1 MARKRYLVDQL
12 SDSGDEGAASGSE
25 TEGRSNDRRP
35 TRSKEEAIYG
45 VFAESD
51 DEQGHPGGG
60 GRGGARGK
68 ASGRGRGTAG
78 DYSRGQAF
86 VSATSNSTLQAA
98 QQARQGRQGTETGR
112 GESSSRSSAH
122 SDSDESRMSTSSEH
136 HSQLLSRPLSTEE
149 ELSTRPAFQDVNLGP
164 TAAEADIISR
174 SAAQAQRNEGDSSFV
189 PASFLSSRSREPAE
203 TSASSGSRGGIG
215 SNSRALEDN
224 GWTAPSG
231 SSRGGMGMAGRHV
244 PPPRKAAPLNDDVDM
259 LEEDQIV
266 KGRAG
271 LPGCFD
277 APPKSPA
284 PLLGAS
290 VSHSSAA
297 TPASKRSFVG
307 GGGLGHKARSA
318 NSPADMKPIA
328 PGKGGKFA
336 SMMMQQM
343 GWAGGGL
350 GKAGEGIVNPIEAV
364 SSDSEGED
372 KQRKGGRKKQ
382 GKPSR
387 NEAEHQD
394 RERRELWSRPDRK
407 MRRVKVQHRTY
418 EEIIAEAGGNAPSGL
433 EAGIGPIIDATGP
446 QVREVASLSSA
457 LGDKG
462 IPTSESTRLPELRH
476 NLRLICDNNRILL
489 EGLARKGAQNI
500 ERQKWLVRERDESE
514 RRRAK
519 AAVDAR
525 RVREVLSVVRDL
537 EELGI
542 QNEKLVSSRVEEEMD
557 TQRLSDLIG
566 LLKEKYGDE
575 IQGLGLD
582 EAIVAAVVPFVRTR
596 IRAWKPLQE
605 PRHLLEDFEP
615 WHSVLQSVDE
625 SRHATMNGHSKSDP
639 LMTPF
644 ESLLWHLWMPPV
656 RSALNNDWKAH
667 HPEGAMRLLEAWQ
680 PFLPRFIFDN
690 LTNQIILPRLSDA
703 VEHWEMSSSKAPL
716 HAYVF
721 PWLEVMGEQMT
732 DLMNEARRR
741 VRAVLRSWRAS
752 SGLPEALH
760 LEKWR
765 EVFQDADWNAMLL
778 DQVVPKLSSYLR
790 QELRINPAKQ
800 EMRPFH
806 LVLAWHIH
814 LAPINT
820 SRLLE
825 SDFFPQW
832 LDVLHLWLTQ
842 PKVQFSEVG
851 QWYSFWKAQFA
862 KYAGVQELPGI
873 KLGFKRGLDLINQAL
888 EQKTAEGRASLP
900 KADSTPLSKSQF
912 KNAQQAH
919 SANAPSN
926 FASRRGAAADPA
938 RASANAESSIT
949 FKRVVEEE
957 AAKSELLVLPLSKSH
972 PLNGAPLLRISP
984 HITGKPGITFYIDDD
999 VVWAAAASD
1008 AADQYS
1014 PISLQEL
1021 VQSAKLVKK

>member
-1 MARKRYLVDQL
+1 
-12 SDSGDEGAASGSE
+12 
-25 TEGRSNDRRP
+25 
-35 TRSKEEAIYG
+35 
-45 VFAESD
+45 
-51 DEQGHPGGG
+51 
-60 GRGGARGK
+60 
-68 ASGRGRGTAG
+68 
-78 DYSRGQAF
+78 
-86 VSATSNSTLQAA
+86 
-98 QQARQGRQGTETGR
+98 
-112 GESSSRSSAH
+112 
-122 SDSDESRMSTSSEH
+122 
-136 HSQLLSRPLSTEE
+136 
-149 ELSTRPAFQDVNLGP
+149 
-164 TAAEADIISR
+164 
-174 SAAQAQRNEGDSSFV
+174 
-189 PASFLSSRSREPAE
+189 
-203 TSASSGSRGGIG
+203 
-215 SNSRALEDN
+215 
-224 GWTAPSG
+224 
-231 SSRGGMGMAGRHV
+231 
-244 PPPRKAAPLNDDVDM
+244 
-259 LEEDQIV
+259 
-266 KGRAG
+266 
-271 LPGCFD
+271 
-277 APPKSPA
+277 
-284 PLLGAS
+284 
-290 VSHSSAA
+290 
-297 TPASKRSFVG
+297 
-307 GGGLGHKARSA
+307 
-318 NSPADMKPIA
+318 MKPIA

-350 GKAGEGIVNPIEAV
+350 GKAGEGIVNPIEVQLRPERAGIAFGGRKEKTKQAKEEAKRRGEAV
-364 SSDSEGED
+364 SSDSEGEG

-382 GKPSR
+382 GKQFR

-418 EEIIAEAGGNAPSGL
+418 EEIIAEAGGNEPSGL

-519 AAVDAR
+519 VAVDAQ

-542 QNEKLVSSRVEEEMD
+542 QNEKLVSSGVEEEMD

-582 EAIVAAVVPFVRTR
+582 EAIVAAVVPLVRTR
-596 IRAWKPLQE
+596 IRAWKPMQE
-605 PRHLLEDFEP
+605 PRHLLEDFER

-639 LMTPF
+639 VMTPF
-644 ESLLWHLWMPPV
+644 ESLLWNLWMPPV

-721 PWLEVMGEQMT
+721 PWLELMGEQMT
-732 DLMNEARRR
+732 NLMNEARRR

-778 DQVVPKLSSYLR
+778 EQVVPKLSSYLR

-800 EMRPFH
+800 EMSPFH
-806 LVLAWHIH
+806 LVVAWHTH

-825 SDFFPQW
+825 CDFFPQW

-842 PKVQFSEVG
+842 PNVQFSEVG

-862 KYAGVQELPGI
+862 KYTGVSELPGI

-888 EQKTAEGRASLP
+888 ERKTAEGRANLP
-900 KADSTPLSKSQF
+900 KADSTPLS
-912 KNAQQAH
+912 N
-919 SANAPSN
+919 
-926 FASRRGAAADPA
+926 RGAAADPA
-938 RASANAESSIT
+938 AIASASANAESSIT

-999 VVWAAAASD
+999 VVWAFAAAHHTASSN
-1008 AADQYS
+1008 AADEYS